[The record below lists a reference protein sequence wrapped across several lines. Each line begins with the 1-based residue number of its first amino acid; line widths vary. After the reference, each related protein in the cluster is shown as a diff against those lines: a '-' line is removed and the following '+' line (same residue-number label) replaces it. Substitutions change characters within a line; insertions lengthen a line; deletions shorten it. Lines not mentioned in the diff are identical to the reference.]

1 MESSEENAGKILEE
15 GRPEVGV
22 GGRTRPRS
30 AGRAQASTWVSRI
43 LKGKS
48 SAGLYTT
55 KPISEIG
62 RFRTRRVGSGS
73 VPGQFRVSSG
83 SVPGQFRT
91 KRGGSGSVPD
101 RFWAGSRM
109 VPSRFQI
116 SSKAVPGL
124 VPTQFQASSKAV
136 LKWRLMAQSLSTD
149 LSPSDSDGL
158 RSKTKF
164 AMRI

>member
-1 MESSEENAGKILEE
+1 
-15 GRPEVGV
+15 
-22 GGRTRPRS
+22 
-30 AGRAQASTWVSRI
+30 
-43 LKGKS
+43 
-48 SAGLYTT
+48 
-55 KPISEIG
+55 
-62 RFRTRRVGSGS
+62 
-73 VPGQFRVSSG
+73 
-83 SVPGQFRT
+83 
-91 KRGGSGSVPD
+91 
-101 RFWAGSRM
+101 M

-164 AMRI
+164 AMRTIALVDHFKCSIKRGKRG